1 MKTIKQ
7 THKRA
12 IEEAARVIKTIP
24 FSKATIKLQAISAV
38 SHSPINK
45 VSEVF
50 NIANTTLK
58 FWIRTFEKSGV
69 EGLETKVKNPRKPKL
84 NQAQKE
90 QIRSWIEAN
99 PNVTLKKLRS
109 MIKKNFNIEISLVGI
124 WKNVQKMGFAHITTR
139 SVHYK
144 QDKEKLEEFKKNSNR
159 NKRKESK

>member
-7 THKRA
+7 THSHTIA
-12 IEEAARVIKTIP
+12 EAARVIKTIP
-24 FSKATIKLQAISAV
+24 FSKATIKLQAIAAV
-38 SHSPINK
+38 SHSTINK

-58 FWIRTFEKSGV
+58 FWIRTFEESGI
-69 EGLETKVKNPRKPKL
+69 EGLETRVKNPRKPKL
-84 NQAQKE
+84 DLVQKE

-99 PNVTLKKLRS
+99 PNVTMKKLQS

-124 WKNVQKMGFAHITTR
+124 WKNVQKMDFSHITAR

-144 QDKEKLEEFKKNSNR
+144 QDKEKLEEFKKNSNC
-159 NKRKESK
+159 NKGKKSK